1 MTCFFNH
8 KIIKSYLSRPK
19 KGMIGD
25 LAGVSE
31 TIVRAGRAKYH
42 LRPILA
48 ADENFSPFFAFLAK
62 TRPKP
67 PFGIPRALQPPK
79 TNIII
84 FLVIL
89 LRIDSHSTYY
99 I

>member
-1 MTCFFNH
+1 VANPTRINLE
-8 KIIKSYLSRPK
+8 KPISSGYPAQPGLTWR
-19 KGMIGD
+19 
-25 LAGVSE
+25 
-31 TIVRAGRAKYH
+31 

-48 ADENFSPFFAFLAK
+48 ADENFSLFFAFIAK

-67 PFGIPRALQPPK
+67 PFGIPRALQPSK

-84 FLVIL
+84 FLVIFF
-89 LRIDSHSTYY
+89 RIDSHSTYH